1 MNEQFYLG
9 ASGTPTGMASHAIQQ
24 AVVPVSKPTAPIVD
38 PVQKAQQQQE
48 LLAQYQPQVQPQVQV
63 QAPIQQYSLAS
74 QILSDSPAVS
84 SSYAP
89 ATAQQKYGAFPE
101 LDPNG
106 WGYSKEDLAAL
117 DNTVN
122 QHTSKALQSVA
133 NMYGDNM
140 TADQLR
146 ALVKSRNASSDDL
159 AKSMAEAYGIAS
171 GAATKQLAHDIEN
184 AYNAN
189 KDEGNPITRAE
200 IAYALSNNLQAT
212 GLLNISNYAGAD
224 GKDDFDIRQSDFD
237 KQVKN
242 IAQMNNKMYSANGS
256 SVLDRVEASLNN
268 IDALQANLNT
278 EKEAY
283 RTGIDKAKQLGAF
296 NSVSTFGTDPSKFTK
311 AQLDYTAIAK
321 KRNLAGANAY
331 RRALEHY
338 IQSLNA
344 PDQNMLVRK

>member
-1 MNEQFYLG
+1 MDKQFYLG

-24 AVVPVSKPTAPIVD
+24 AVVPTSKPTVVVAD

-48 LLAQYQPQVQPQVQV
+48 LLAQYQAQVQPQVQ
-63 QAPIQQYSLAS
+63 APTQQYSLAS
-74 QILSDSPAVS
+74 QILSDIPAAS

-106 WGYSKEDLAAL
+106 WGYSREDLTAL

-122 QHTSKALQSVA
+122 QYTNKALQSVA

-171 GAATKQLAHDIEN
+171 GAATKQLANDIEN
-184 AYNAN
+184 VYNKN
-189 KDEGNPITRAE
+189 KSEGNPITRAE
-200 IAYALSNNLQAT
+200 IAYALSNNLQADEFY
-212 GLLNISNYAGAD
+212 NVSNYAGTD
-224 GKDDFDIRQSDFD
+224 GNGDFDVDQSGYDD
-237 KQVKN
+237 QIAK
-242 IAQMNNKMYSANGS
+242 IAQMNKMYAANGS

-283 RTGIDKAKQLGAF
+283 RAGLDRAKQLGAF
-296 NSVSTFGTDPSKFTK
+296 SSVSTFGSDPNKFTK
-311 AQLDYTAIAK
+311 AQLDYTGIMK
-321 KRNLAGANAY
+321 KRNLAGSNAY
-331 RRALEHY
+331 RRAVEHY
-338 IQSLNA
+338 IQSLSA

>member
-1 MNEQFYLG
+1 MIDQSYLDD
-9 ASGTPTGMASHAIQQ
+9 SGIPTVTAADAILQQSVAPTP
-24 AVVPVSKPTAPIVD
+24 KPTVVVAD
-38 PVQKAQQQQE
+38 PVQKAQQQQK
-48 LLAQYQPQVQPQVQV
+48 LLAQYQAQVQPQVQ
-63 QAPIQQYSLAS
+63 APTQQYSLAS
-74 QILSDSPAVS
+74 QILSDVPATS
-84 SSYAP
+84 GSYAP
-89 ATAQQKYGAFPE
+89 ATAQQKYGAFSE

-106 WGYSKEDLAAL
+106 WGYSREDLIAL

-133 NMYGDNM
+133 NTYGDNM

-171 GAATKQLAHDIEN
+171 GAATKQIAADIEN
-184 AYNAN
+184 AYNKN
-189 KDEGNPITRAE
+189 KKEGNPITRAE
-200 IAYALSNNLQAT
+200 IAYALSNNLKAEEWW
-212 GLLNISNYAGAD
+212 NVSNYAGTD
-224 GKDDFDIRQSDFD
+224 GNDFDINQSEYD
-237 KQVKN
+237 KQLKR
-242 IAQMNNKMYSANGS
+242 IAQMNMKYNATGS

-268 IDALQANLNT
+268 IDTLQANLNT

-283 RTGIDKAKQLGAF
+283 RAGLDKAKQLGAF
-296 NSVSTFGTDPSKFTK
+296 NSVSTFGTDPDKFTK

-321 KRNLAGANAY
+321 KQNLAGANAY

>member
-1 MNEQFYLG
+1 MNEQSYFTGG
-9 ASGTPTGMASHAIQQ
+9 ASDIIRQ
-24 AVVPVSKPTAPIVD
+24 AE
-38 PVQKAQQQQE
+38 AQQQQK
-48 LLAQYQPQVQPQVQV
+48 LLAQYQAQVQPQVQAPTQSQV

-74 QILSDSPAVS
+74 QILSDAPATS

-106 WGYSKEDLAAL
+106 WGYSREDLAAL

-171 GAATKQLAHDIEN
+171 GAATKQLAADIEN
-184 AYNAN
+184 DYNKY

-200 IAYALSNNLQAT
+200 IAYALSNNLKAEEW
-212 GLLNISNYAGAD
+212 NNVANYAGTD
-224 GKDDFDIRQSDFD
+224 GNDFDLKQGDYD
-237 KQVKN
+237 KQIRK
-242 IAQMNNKMYSANGS
+242 IAQMNKMYNATGS

-283 RTGIDKAKQLGAF
+283 RAGIDKAKQLGAF
-296 NSVSTFGTDPSKFTK
+296 NSVSTFGSDPSKFTK
-311 AQLDYTAIAK
+311 AQLDYTAIMK

>member
-1 MNEQFYLG
+1 MDKQFYLG
-9 ASGTPTGMASHAIQQ
+9 ASGTPTGMATNAIQQ
-24 AVVPVSKPTAPIVD
+24 AVVPTSKPTVVVAD
-38 PVQKAQQQQE
+38 PKQGAQQQQE
-48 LLAQYQPQVQPQVQV
+48 LLAQYQAQVQPQV

-74 QILSDSPAVS
+74 RILSDSPAVS

-101 LDPNG
+101 LDPDG
-106 WGYSKEDLAAL
+106 WGYSREDLAAL

-171 GAATKQLAHDIEN
+171 GAATKQLASDIEN
-184 AYNAN
+184 VYNKN
-189 KDEGNPITRAE
+189 KNEGNPITRAE
-200 IAYALSNNLQAT
+200 IAYALSNNLQADEFY
-212 GLLNISNYAGAD
+212 NVSNYKGTID
-224 GKDDFDIRQSDFD
+224 GNDFDIDQSGYDD
-237 KQVKN
+237 QIKK
-242 IAQMNNKMYSANGS
+242 IAQMNKMYNANGS
-256 SVLDRVEASLNN
+256 SVLDKVEASLNN

-283 RTGIDKAKQLGAF
+283 RAGLDKAKQLGAF
-296 NSVSTFGTDPSKFTK
+296 KSVSTFGVDPDKFTK

-331 RRALEHY
+331 RRAVEHY
-338 IQSLNA
+338 IQSLSA

>member
-24 AVVPVSKPTAPIVD
+24 AVVPVPKPTAPIAD

-48 LLAQYQPQVQPQVQV
+48 LLAQYQAQVQPQV

-74 QILSDSPAVS
+74 QILSDSPSVS

-106 WGYSKEDLAAL
+106 WGYSREDLSAL

-122 QHTSKALQSVA
+122 QHTNKALQTVA

-159 AKSMAEAYGIAS
+159 AKAMAEAYGIDS
-171 GAATKQLAHDIEN
+171 GAATKQLAYDIEN
-184 AYNAN
+184 AYNKN

-200 IAYALSNNLQAT
+200 IAYVLSNSLQADEYYT
-212 GLLNISNYAGAD
+212 VSNYAGKD
-224 GKDDFDIRQSDFD
+224 GKDDFDIEQSDYD
-237 KQVKN
+237 KQIRK
-242 IAQMNNKMYSANGS
+242 IAQMNKMYNANGS

-283 RTGIDKAKQLGAF
+283 RAGLDKAKQLGAF
-296 NSVSTFGTDPSKFTK
+296 NSVSVFGSDPDKFTK
-311 AQLDYTAIAK
+311 AQLDYTGIMK

-331 RRALEHY
+331 RRAIEHY

>member
-24 AVVPVSKPTAPIVD
+24 AVVPATKPTVVVAD

-48 LLAQYQPQVQPQVQV
+48 LLAQYQAQVQPQA

-84 SSYAP
+84 GSYAP

-171 GAATKQLAHDIEN
+171 GAATKQLASDIEN
-184 AYNAN
+184 EYNKN
-189 KDEGNPITRAE
+189 KNEGNPITRAE
-200 IAYALSNNLQAT
+200 IAYALSNNLQAD
-212 GLLNISNYAGAD
+212 GYWNVSNYAGAD
-224 GKDDFDIRQSDFD
+224 GKNDLDID
-237 KQVKN
+237 
-242 IAQMNNKMYSANGS
+242 
-256 SVLDRVEASLNN
+256 
-268 IDALQANLNT
+268 
-278 EKEAY
+278 
-283 RTGIDKAKQLGAF
+283 
-296 NSVSTFGTDPSKFTK
+296 
-311 AQLDYTAIAK
+311 
-321 KRNLAGANAY
+321 
-331 RRALEHY
+331 
-338 IQSLNA
+338 
-344 PDQNMLVRK
+344 

>member
-1 MNEQFYLG
+1 MNEQSYFTGG
-9 ASGTPTGMASHAIQQ
+9 ASDIMRQ
-24 AVVPVSKPTAPIVD
+24 AE
-38 PVQKAQQQQE
+38 AQQQQK
-48 LLAQYQPQVQPQVQV
+48 LLAQYQAQVQPQVQAPIQSQV
-63 QAPIQQYSLAS
+63 QAPTQQYSLAS

-106 WGYSKEDLAAL
+106 WGYSREDLAAL

-122 QHTSKALQSVA
+122 QHTNKALQSVA

-159 AKSMAEAYGIAS
+159 AKSLAEAYGIAS

-184 AYNAN
+184 VYNAN
-189 KDEGNPITRAE
+189 KSEGNPITRAE
-200 IAYALSNNLQAT
+200 IAYALSNNLQADEPW
-212 GLLNISNYAGAD
+212 NVANYAGAD
-224 GKDDFDIRQSDFD
+224 GKNDLDIDQSNFD
-237 KQVKN
+237 KQVKK
-242 IAQMNNKMYSANGS
+242 IAQMNKNGANGS

-283 RTGIDKAKQLGAF
+283 RAGIDKAKQLGAF

>member
-1 MNEQFYLG
+1 MNEQSYFTGG
-9 ASGTPTGMASHAIQQ
+9 ASDIMRQ
-24 AVVPVSKPTAPIVD
+24 AE
-38 PVQKAQQQQE
+38 AQQQQK
-48 LLAQYQPQVQPQVQV
+48 LLAQYQAQVQPQVQAPIQSQV
-63 QAPIQQYSLAS
+63 QAPTQQYSLAS

-106 WGYSKEDLAAL
+106 WGYSREDLAAL

-122 QHTSKALQSVA
+122 QHTNKALQSVA

-159 AKSMAEAYGIAS
+159 AKSLAEAYGIAS
-171 GAATKQLAHDIEN
+171 GAATKQLAYDIEN
-184 AYNAN
+184 VYNAN
-189 KDEGNPITRAE
+189 KSEGNPITRAE
-200 IAYALSNNLQAT
+200 IAYALSNNLQADEPW
-212 GLLNISNYAGAD
+212 NVANYAGAD
-224 GKDDFDIRQSDFD
+224 GKNDLDIDQSNYD
-237 KQVKN
+237 KQVKK
-242 IAQMNNKMYSANGS
+242 IAQMNKMYSANGS

-283 RTGIDKAKQLGAF
+283 RAGIDKAKQLGAF

>member
-9 ASGTPTGMASHAIQQ
+9 GSGTPTGMASHAIQQ
-24 AVVPVSKPTAPIVD
+24 AVVPASKPTVVVAD

-48 LLAQYQPQVQPQVQV
+48 LLAQYQPQVQ
-63 QAPIQQYSLAS
+63 APIQQYSLAS
-74 QILSDSPAVS
+74 RILSDSPAVS

-106 WGYSKEDLAAL
+106 WGYSGEDLAAL

-171 GAATKQLAHDIEN
+171 GAATKQLASDIEN
-184 AYNAN
+184 VYNKN
-189 KDEGNPITRAE
+189 KSEGNPITRAE
-200 IAYALSNNLQAT
+200 IAYALSNNLQADEFY
-212 GLLNISNYAGAD
+212 NVSNYAGTD
-224 GKDDFDIRQSDFD
+224 GKNDFDIDQSKYDEQIA
-237 KQVKN
+237 K
-242 IAQMNNKMYSANGS
+242 IAQMNKMYNATGS

-268 IDALQANLNT
+268 IDTLQANLNT

-283 RTGIDKAKQLGAF
+283 RAGLDKAKQSGAF
-296 NSVSTFGTDPSKFTK
+296 GSVSAFGSDPDKFTK
-311 AQLDYTAIAK
+311 AQLDYTGIMK
-321 KRNLAGANAY
+321 KRNLAGSNAY
-331 RRALEHY
+331 RRAVEHY
-338 IQSLNA
+338 IQSLSA

>member
-24 AVVPVSKPTAPIVD
+24 AVVPVSKPTVVVAD

-48 LLAQYQPQVQPQVQV
+48 LLAQYQPQVQ
-63 QAPIQQYSLAS
+63 APTQQYSLAS

-106 WGYSKEDLAAL
+106 WGYSKEDLIAL

-133 NMYGDNM
+133 NTYGDNM

-171 GAATKQLAHDIEN
+171 GAATKQLAFDIEN
-184 AYNAN
+184 EYSKN
-189 KDEGNPITRAE
+189 KSEGNPITRAE
-200 IAYALSNNLQAT
+200 IAYVRANNLQAD
-212 GLLNISNYAGAD
+212 GFLNVSNYAGAD
-224 GKDDFDIRQSDFD
+224 GKGDFDI
-237 KQVKN
+237 KQDDYDTQIAK
-242 IAQMNNKMYSANGS
+242 IAQMNKMYSATGS
-256 SVLDRVEASLNN
+256 SALDRIEASLNN
-268 IDALQANLNT
+268 IDALQTNLNT

-283 RTGIDKAKQLGAF
+283 RAGIDKAKQSGAF
-296 NSVSTFGTDPSKFTK
+296 GSVSAFGSDPSKFTK

>member
-1 MNEQFYLG
+1 
-9 ASGTPTGMASHAIQQ
+9 MASHAIQQ
-24 AVVPVSKPTAPIVD
+24 AVVPASKPTVVVAD

-48 LLAQYQPQVQPQVQV
+48 LLAQQQPQVQV

-106 WGYSKEDLAAL
+106 WGYSREDLTAL

-133 NMYGDNM
+133 SMYGDNM

-171 GAATKQLAHDIEN
+171 GAATKQLASDIEN
-184 AYNAN
+184 KYNEN
-189 KDEGNPITRAE
+189 KSEGNPITRAE
-200 IAYALSNNLQAT
+200 IAYVLANNLQAD
-212 GLLNISNYAGAD
+212 GYFNVSNYAGAD
-224 GKDDFDIRQSDFD
+224 GKDDFDIKQSDYD
-237 KQVKN
+237 KQLAK
-242 IAQMNNKMYSANGS
+242 IAQMNKMYNATGS

-283 RTGIDKAKQLGAF
+283 RAGIDKAKQAGAF
-296 NSVSTFGTDPSKFTK
+296 GSVSTFGTDPSKFTK

>member
-1 MNEQFYLG
+1 MNEQSYFTGG
-9 ASGTPTGMASHAIQQ
+9 ATDILRQ
-24 AVVPVSKPTAPIVD
+24 AE
-38 PVQKAQQQQE
+38 AQQQQK
-48 LLAQYQPQVQPQVQV
+48 LLAQYQAQVQPKVQPQVQAPTQSQV
-63 QAPIQQYSLAS
+63 QAPAQQYSLAS
-74 QILSDSPAVS
+74 QILSDSPSVS
-84 SSYAP
+84 GSYAP

-106 WGYSKEDLAAL
+106 WGYSREDLSAL
-117 DNTVN
+117 DNTIN
-122 QHTSKALQSVA
+122 QHTNKALQAVSS
-133 NMYGDNM
+133 MYGDNM

-171 GAATKQLAHDIEN
+171 GAATKQLAADIEN
-184 AYNAN
+184 TYNKN

-200 IAYALSNNLQAT
+200 IAYALSNNLQADEWF
-212 GLLNISNYAGAD
+212 NFANYAGTD
-224 GKDDFDIRQSDFD
+224 GKHDFDVDQSNYDD
-237 KQVKN
+237 QIAK
-242 IAQMNNKMYSANGS
+242 IAQMNKMYNATGS

-283 RTGIDKAKQLGAF
+283 RAGIDKAKQLGAF
-296 NSVSTFGTDPSKFTK
+296 SSVSTFGTNPDKFTK
-311 AQLDYTAIAK
+311 AQLDYTAIMK

-331 RRALEHY
+331 RRAIEHY
-338 IQSLNA
+338 IQSLSA

>member
-24 AVVPVSKPTAPIVD
+24 AVVPASKPTVVVAD
-38 PVQKAQQQQE
+38 PKQGAQQQQE
-48 LLAQYQPQVQPQVQV
+48 LLAQYQAQVQPQA

-84 SSYAP
+84 GSYAP

-106 WGYSKEDLAAL
+106 WGYSREDLTAL

-122 QHTSKALQSVA
+122 QYTSKALQTVA

-140 TADQLR
+140 SADQLR
-146 ALVKSRNASSDDL
+146 ALAKSRNASSDDL

-171 GAATKQLAHDIEN
+171 GAATKQLASDIEN
-184 AYNAN
+184 AYNKN
-189 KDEGNPITRAE
+189 KSEGNPITRAE
-200 IAYALSNNLQAT
+200 IAYVLSNSLQAE
-212 GLLNISNYAGAD
+212 GFWNVSNYAGSD
-224 GKDDFDIRQSDFD
+224 GKDDFDIRQSDYD
-237 KQVKN
+237 KQIAK
-242 IAQMNNKMYSANGS
+242 IAQMNKMYNATGS
-256 SVLDRVEASLNN
+256 SALDRVEASLNN

-283 RTGIDKAKQLGAF
+283 RAGLDKAKQLGAF
-296 NSVSTFGTDPSKFTK
+296 GTVSAFGSDPSKFTK
-311 AQLDYTAIAK
+311 AQLDYTGIIK
-321 KRNLAGANAY
+321 KHNLTGANAY
-331 RRALEHY
+331 RRAIEHY